1 MTIPIPYD
9 NAHYIQVIDG
19 ISVANLHGRMTPL
32 QREALVHFWL
42 SNNAIL
48 DEREAFQRTNEVV
61 HLGFD
66 ANSQIVAVNTC
77 YQTMLDTGDGPV
89 PYWFYRQFV
98 HPRVRGIRLSLAFV
112 RLSVAYL
119 GELAREG
126 KGPKG
131 LAMYLENPKLYKR
144 SGQRAL
150 DWLKMTLAVKDKRGG
165 EIWTRQF

>member
-1 MTIPIPYD
+1 M
-9 NAHYIQVIDG
+9 
-19 ISVANLHGRMTPL
+19 
-32 QREALVHFWL
+32 
-42 SNNAIL
+42 
-48 DEREAFQRTNEVV
+48 

-66 ANSQIVAVNTC
+66 ANGQIVAVNTS
-77 YQTMLDTGDGPV
+77 YPAMLDNGETSL

-98 HPRVRGIRLSLAFV
+98 HPRVRSIRLSLALV
-112 RLSVAYL
+112 RLTVTYL